1 MYLHES
7 TVEPWYKEPL
17 YSEVFRM
24 TNDFFYPS
32 NSKIDEKEPWYNE
45 QNNFASP
52 LALRHVEVP
61 PPVLTEDTVFT
72 SRTGERTKSSTS
84 LEQRRVKAI
93 PSLLSCFK
101 YQYSQGNQTRD
112 LSLYS
117 KALYWFSM

>member
-1 MYLHES
+1 M
-7 TVEPWYKEPL
+7 EPRYNEPL
-17 YSEVFRM
+17 YNEVFRM
-24 TNDFFYPS
+24 TNDFLYPS
-32 NSKIDEKEPWYNE
+32 NSKIDEKEPRYNE

-72 SRTGERTKSSTS
+72 SPTGEGTKSSTS

-117 KALYWFSM
+117 KALY

>member
-1 MYLHES
+1 M
-7 TVEPWYKEPL
+7 
-17 YSEVFRM
+17 M
-24 TNDFFYPS
+24 NDFFYPS
-32 NSKIDEKEPWYNE
+32 NSKIDEKEPRYNE
-45 QNNFASP
+45 RNNFASP

-61 PPVLTEDTVFT
+61 PPVLTEDTAVFT
-72 SRTGERTKSSTS
+72 SRTGEGTKISTS

-117 KALYWFSM
+117 KALY

>member
-1 MYLHES
+1 M
-7 TVEPWYKEPL
+7 
-17 YSEVFRM
+17 M
-24 TNDFFYPS
+24 NDFFYPS
-32 NSKIDEKEPWYNE
+32 NSKIDEKEPRYNE

-72 SRTGERTKSSTS
+72 SRTGEGTKSSTS

-101 YQYSQGNQTRD
+101 DQYSQGNQTRD
-112 LSLYS
+112 LSPYS
-117 KALYWFSM
+117 KALY

>member
-1 MYLHES
+1 M
-7 TVEPWYKEPL
+7 
-17 YSEVFRM
+17 M
-24 TNDFFYPS
+24 NDFFYPS
-32 NSKIDEKEPWYNE
+32 NSKIDEKELRYNE

-72 SRTGERTKSSTS
+72 SPTGEGTKSSTS

-101 YQYSQGNQTRD
+101 YQSVKVIKLAISRSIVRLSTDFPCNMPIVGLKYTVQYS
-112 LSLYS
+112 
-117 KALYWFSM
+117 ALVET

>member
-1 MYLHES
+1 M
-7 TVEPWYKEPL
+7 EPRYNEPL
-17 YSEVFRM
+17 HNEVFRM
-24 TNDFFYPS
+24 TNNFLYPS
-32 NSKIDEKEPWYNE
+32 NSKIDEKEPRYNE

-52 LALRHVEVP
+52 LALRHAEVP

-72 SRTGERTKSSTS
+72 SRTGEGTKSSTS

-112 LSLYS
+112 LSPYS
-117 KALYWFSM
+117 KALY

>member
-1 MYLHES
+1 M
-7 TVEPWYKEPL
+7 EPRYKEPL
-17 YSEVFRM
+17 YNEVFRM

-32 NSKIDEKEPWYNE
+32 NSKIDEKEPRYNE

-72 SRTGERTKSSTS
+72 SRTGEGTKSSTS

-93 PSLLSCFK
+93 PILK
-101 YQYSQGNQTRD
+101 TTKQ
-112 LSLYS
+112 
-117 KALYWFSM
+117 